1 MKNRYH
7 NHNSTLLHPK
17 PVRDYISPDGIW
29 CVIPYGKRKWM
40 IIHNSKQ
47 MELATSFD
55 IAMRKL
61 DKMKKSQSKPQRRR
75 RTPGTPKLTKKSNS
89 QLVESS
95 GGKGSERVET
105 TVKQTTTI
113 TPKSKRVTIS
123 KLDQGNG
130 NPLLNALQ

>member
-17 PVRDYISPDGIW
+17 PVRNYISPDGVW
-29 CVIPYGKRKWM
+29 CVLPCGKKWM

-47 MELATSFD
+47 MELSTSFD

-75 RTPGTPKLTKKSNS
+75 RTPDTPKLTKKSNS
-89 QLVESS
+89 QLVKSS
-95 GGKGSERVET
+95 DGKGSERVKT
-105 TVKQTTTI
+105 TVKHTTTT

-123 KLDQGNG
+123 KPDQGNG
-130 NPLLNALQ
+130 NPLLDALQ

>member
-1 MKNRYH
+1 MKNKYH

-17 PVRDYISPDGIW
+17 PVRDYISSDGMW
-29 CVIPYGKRKWM
+29 CVLPYGKKWT

-75 RTPGTPKLTKKSNS
+75 RTPETPKLTKKSNS
-89 QLVESS
+89 QLVKSS
-95 GGKGSERVET
+95 DGKGSERVKT
-105 TVKQTTTI
+105 MVKQTTTT

-123 KLDQGNG
+123 KPDQGNG
-130 NPLLNALQ
+130 NPLLDALQ